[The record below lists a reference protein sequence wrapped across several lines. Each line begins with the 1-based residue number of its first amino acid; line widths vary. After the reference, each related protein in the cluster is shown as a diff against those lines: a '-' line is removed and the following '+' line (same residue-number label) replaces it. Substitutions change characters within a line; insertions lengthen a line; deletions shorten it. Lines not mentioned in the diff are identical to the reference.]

1 MFIFYIILC
10 IVAAALLFELRRR
23 RTFVYGV
30 FEFVVGLIGLTL
42 TFYPQTM
49 YLLTEEASASGLI
62 LSRGIA
68 IVGGIYLLVRG
79 MDNMARD
86 LPRRWRAHLESLSPK
101 RDERMGR

>member
-1 MFIFYIILC
+1 
-10 IVAAALLFELRRR
+10 
-23 RTFVYGV
+23 
-30 FEFVVGLIGLTL
+30 VVGLIGLTL
-42 TFYPQTM
+42 TFYPQTT

-86 LPRRWRAHLESLSPK
+86 LPRRWRSHWESLFPK
-101 RDERMGR
+101 RDEHMGR

>member
-1 MFIFYIILC
+1 MVIFYIILC
-10 IVAAALLFELRRR
+10 IAAAALLFELRRR
-23 RTFVYGV
+23 RPFVYGV

-42 TFYPQTM
+42 TFYPQTT

-79 MDNMARD
+79 IDNMERD
-86 LPRRWRAHLESLSPK
+86 LPRRWRSHWESLSPK
-101 RDERMGR
+101 RDDQIGR